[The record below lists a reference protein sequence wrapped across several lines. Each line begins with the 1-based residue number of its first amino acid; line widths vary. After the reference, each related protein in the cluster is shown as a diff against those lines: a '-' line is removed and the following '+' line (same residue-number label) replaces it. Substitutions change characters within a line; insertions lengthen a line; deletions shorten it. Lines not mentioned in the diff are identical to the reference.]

1 MVEVYPR
8 KCRIFTI
15 EISRCQFHM
24 AGLLRQGHFLG
35 SRLRSL
41 RKRNGLTLE
50 ELSTR
55 CVQLDARHA
64 PSVSYLSMV
73 ETGKRVPSG
82 AMLAVLAAVFGK
94 EPAWFLDRQSVV
106 ANLAEAD
113 ESVTGAT
120 GRAASSQMPLEP
132 GFLFSRELLQIALPE
147 LLAQTGTSGT
157 QFARLLVRTWQE
169 TRRNEFPDIERA
181 AETVGRRRMPLSLDE
196 VLAIVREAGLTI
208 RWADD
213 ERGSRADRLLRAR
226 FEAPGTI
233 VINRRLQDQESRLK
247 YTLAFFVGHRI
258 LHNGDGVVPPHSAA
272 GAGLEDVPTHG
283 APAAM
288 SARDVL
294 LAWRDFECSAFAG
307 ALLCPKQPFRRFLV
321 RERHE
326 LAAGARLGITPAVMM
341 RRMTAV
347 SPYRHWHFFDGY
359 EPGYLRAVYRGNGIP
374 LPWGNMSLV
383 PDPCPHWAVF
393 RLLRDHGAEAEPMP
407 PVSQVSVMHDGT
419 APRLFCCHS
428 LRTRDAAG
436 ASHVLSVGIDLAPAF
451 AAQGLDAGAIVA
463 GIDEACRRAGG
474 SAALPGEAADAIR
487 TVGHVLNIAWVAR
500 SAEAAA
506 SLICPRSSGC
516 PRPSACASTLPRPA
530 A

>member
-1 MVEVYPR
+1 MN
-8 KCRIFTI
+8 
-15 EISRCQFHM
+15 
-24 AGLLRQGHFLG
+24 GLLRQGHFLG

-41 RKRNGLTLE
+41 RKRNGLTLD
-50 ELSTR
+50 ELSAR
-55 CVQLDARHA
+55 CVQIDAQHA

-82 AMLAVLAAVFGK
+82 AMLGVLAAVFGK
-94 EPAWFLDRQSVV
+94 EPAWFLDRQSV
-106 ANLAEAD
+106 A
-113 ESVTGAT
+113 
-120 GRAASSQMPLEP
+120 AASGPGSADGDIADGKPAPAAMPLEP
-132 GFLFSRELLQIALPE
+132 GFLFSRELLQVALPE

-181 AETVGRRRMPLSLDE
+181 AETVGRRRMPLSLDD
-196 VLAIVREAGLTI
+196 VLAIVRDTGLII

-213 ERGSRADRLLRAR
+213 GRSGRADRLLRAR
-226 FEAPGTI
+226 FEAPRTI
-233 VINRRLQDQESRLK
+233 VINSRLKDQEARLK

-272 GAGLEDVPTHG
+272 GGGLEDTPPRS

-326 LAAGARLGITPAVMM
+326 LAAGTRLGITPAVMM

-359 EPGYLRAVYRGNGIP
+359 APGYLRAVYRGNGIP

-393 RLLRDHGAEAEPMP
+393 RLLRDRAPDAESMP

-451 AAQGLDAGAIVA
+451 AAQGLDAQSLVGS
-463 GIDEACRRAGG
+463 IDSACRREGG
-474 SAALPGEAADAIR
+474 SAALPEDATAAIR
-487 TVGHVLNIAWVAR
+487 NVGHVLNIAWVSR
-500 SAEAAA
+500 SADAPA

-516 PRPSACASTLPRPA
+516 PRPAACAGTQTRA
-530 A
+530 MA